1 MSGGRQGP
9 AGTLLQYARL
19 ARPYQWVKNGFVFAG
34 VLFGHALGNPVLL
47 AQAATLFAA
56 FCCMSSAV
64 YALNDVADRR
74 ADRVHPRKRARPIAS
89 GRVGVPGA
97 IAFAAVLALSGLALA
112 AAVSTTALVIVGAY
126 ALVNVAYSAGLK
138 HVAVL
143 DVFII
148 ASGFMLRLVAGTT
161 GLEIAPSRWLLLC
174 GFMATLFL
182 GFAKRRAEIA
192 GDAGADPVSARRALD
207 SYTPAL
213 LDRMIAI
220 CAGGA
225 LVAYGLYTIDPATV
239 AVHGTDRLIYT
250 LPPVAYGLLR
260 YLFVLYRRG
269 GGGDPTLEFLRDPH
283 LIGAVVTWLA
293 LTIALIA

>member
-1 MSGGRQGP
+1 MAGGRQDP
-9 AGTLLQYARL
+9 AGAIAQYARL

-34 VLFGHALGNPVLL
+34 VLFGHALGNAQLL
-47 AQAATLFAA
+47 GQAAMLFAA

-64 YALNDVADRR
+64 YALNDLADRK
-74 ADRVHPRKRARPIAS
+74 ADRAHPRKRSRPIAS
-89 GRVGVPGA
+89 GRVGVTGA
-97 IAFAAVLALSGLALA
+97 LAFALVLALAGLALA
-112 AAVSTTALVIVGAY
+112 AAVSDFALAIVGAY
-126 ALVNVAYSAGLK
+126 ALINVAYSAGLK

-148 ASGFMLRLVAGTT
+148 ASGFMLRLLAGTT
-161 GLEIAPSRWLLLC
+161 GLDIAPSRWLLLC

-192 GDAGADPVSARRALD
+192 GDAGADPASARRALD

-213 LDRMIAI
+213 LDRMIGI
-220 CAGGA
+220 CTGGA
-225 LVAYGLYTIDPATV
+225 LVAYGLYTIDPATL
-239 AVHGTDRLIYT
+239 ATHGTDRLIYT

-283 LIGAVVTWLA
+283 LIGAVAAWLA
-293 LTIALIA
+293 LTVALIA

>member
-1 MSGGRQGP
+1 MPGGGRRP
-9 AGTLLQYARL
+9 AGALSQYVRL

-34 VLFGHALGNPVLL
+34 VLFGHALGNPLL
-47 AQAATLFAA
+47 LGKAAVLFAA

-64 YALNDVADRR
+64 YALNDIADRH
-74 ADRVHPRKRARPIAS
+74 ADRAHPRKRARPIAS
-89 GRVGVPGA
+89 GGVGVPGA
-97 IAFAAVLALSGLALA
+97 VIFAVLLAFAGVVLAAY
-112 AAVSTTALVIVGAY
+112 VSMTALLIVTAY
-126 ALVNVAYSAGLK
+126 ALINAAYSAGLK

-148 ASGFMLRLVAGTT
+148 ASGFMLRLLAGTT

-182 GFAKRRAEIA
+182 GFAKRRAEIG
-192 GDAGADPVSARRALD
+192 GDAGAEPSNARRALD
-207 SYTPAL
+207 SYSPGL
-213 LDRMIAI
+213 LDRMIVI

-225 LVAYGLYTIDPATV
+225 LVAYGLYTIDAVTV
-239 AVHGTDRLIYT
+239 AMHGTDKLIYT
-250 LPPVAYGLLR
+250 VPLVAYGLLR

-283 LIGAVVTWLA
+283 LIGAVIAWLA
-293 LTIALIA
+293 MTVALIA